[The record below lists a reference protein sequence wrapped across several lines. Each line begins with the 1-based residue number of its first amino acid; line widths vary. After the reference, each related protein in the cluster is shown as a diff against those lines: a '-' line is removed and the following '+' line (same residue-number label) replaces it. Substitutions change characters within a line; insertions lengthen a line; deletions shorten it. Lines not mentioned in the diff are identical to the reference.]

1 MYCSKCGN
9 KIEDG
14 SEFCPKC
21 REKQN
26 NTSSKAGE
34 ELTALSK
41 EKNAKLPIILLS
53 IGAGLSLLI
62 FLISWMGYGKVYF
75 FNGYTITMI
84 GWIVSFV
91 LIALGIIF
99 AITGLV
105 KSNKKTNIKRQ
116 IIAVVSLVAVL
127 PMVLVCSAIINGEK
141 ESSGY
146 SSYMSSPE
154 SIQNAFESCHS
165 TAEHKQAIYSYDID
179 NDNYLSEYELEL
191 FFDAH
196 PRLVNDK
203 PFMNWL
209 ESMSD

>member
-21 REKQN
+21 GEKQN
-26 NTSSKAGE
+26 NPSSKVRD
-34 ELTALSK
+34 ELAVLSK

-62 FLISWMGYGKVYF
+62 FLISWIGYGKVYF
-75 FNGYTITMI
+75 FNGYAITTI

-99 AITGLV
+99 AIIGLV
-105 KSNKKTNIKRQ
+105 RSNKKTNIKRQ
-116 IIAVVSLVAVL
+116 IIAVVSLIAVL
-127 PMVLVCSAIINGEK
+127 PIVLICSAVINGEEK
-141 ESSGY
+141 SSSS
-146 SSYMSSPE
+146 SSYLSSPE
-154 SIQNAFESCHS
+154 YIQNTFESCHS
-165 TAEHKQAIYSYDID
+165 TEEHIQAIYSYDLD
-179 NDNYLSEYELEL
+179 NDNYLSDYELEL

-203 PFMNWL
+203 QFIQWV
-209 ESMSD
+209 ESMVD

>member
-1 MYCSKCGN
+1 MFCSRCGN
-9 KIEDG
+9 KIADG
-14 SEFCPKC
+14 SEFCPECGK
-21 REKQN
+21 KQN
-26 NTSSKAGE
+26 NAPSKAGD
-34 ELTALSK
+34 ELTVLSK

-62 FLISWMGYGKVYF
+62 FLISWIGYGKVYF
-75 FNGYTITMI
+75 FNGYAITTI

-105 KSNKKTNIKRQ
+105 KSKKTNIKRQ

-127 PMVLVCSAIINGEK
+127 PIVLICSAVINGEEK
-141 ESSGY
+141 SSSS
-146 SSYMSSPE
+146 SSYLNSPE
-154 SIQNAFESCHS
+154 YIQNTFESCHS
-165 TAEHKQAIYSYDID
+165 TEEHIQAIYSYDLD
-179 NDNYLSEYELEL
+179 NDNYLSDYELEL

-203 PFMNWL
+203 RFIEWVEETLM
-209 ESMSD
+209 D